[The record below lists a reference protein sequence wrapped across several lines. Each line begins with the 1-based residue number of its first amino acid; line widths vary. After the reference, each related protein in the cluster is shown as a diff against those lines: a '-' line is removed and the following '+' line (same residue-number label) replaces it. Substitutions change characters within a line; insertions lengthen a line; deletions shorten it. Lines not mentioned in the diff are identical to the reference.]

1 LSVNNL
7 RMEIEMVSTGNDSPT
22 TLPLS
27 SAMLAISGLA
37 IRL

>member
-1 LSVNNL
+1 
-7 RMEIEMVSTGNDSPT
+7 MEIEIVSTANDSPT

-27 SAMLAISGLA
+27 PAKPRISGLA